1 VTGWAK
7 QPGPA
12 RAYSL
17 LCVEATPGRQWRTL
31 GLAGAYLLLFLL
43 GVMEGLI
50 GSFQFPHSPGGV
62 PVVALGFCLLI
73 LLTCLLAGRGMGT
86 ALGAVAPAVGWLIAS
101 LVLALPTSGGSVIV
115 TNSTAGKLYLYGG
128 TVCAS
133 LGVGLAMRG
142 QRRPPPGT
150 TGTSGTTGRPSTTGT
165 SGTTE
170 TSGTTGMPGTRGAP
184 GTTGGAGSSPG

>member
-1 VTGWAK
+1 MEV
-7 QPGPA
+7 
-12 RAYSL
+12 
-17 LCVEATPGRQWRTL
+17 TPGRQLRTL

-50 GSFQFPHSPGGV
+50 GSFQFPYSPGGV
-62 PVVALGFCLLI
+62 PAAALGFCLLI

-86 ALGAVAPAVGWLIAS
+86 ALGAVAPAVGWLVAS

-115 TNSTAGKLYLYGG
+115 TNSTAGKLFMYGG

-133 LGVGLAMRG
+133 LGVGLALRG

-150 TGTSGTTGRPSTTGT
+150 TGTSGAAGT
-165 SGTTE
+165 SGTAGTFGAAGPSGSEGSSGSEGTSE
-170 TSGTTGMPGTRGAP
+170 TSGGPA
-184 GTTGGAGSSPG
+184 